1 MLVDRIAG
9 DRSFMISLEPSKM
22 RLIRMSR
29 IICSAGMG
37 FSPRAASDAAV
48 S

>member
-1 MLVDRIAG
+1 
-9 DRSFMISLEPSKM
+9 MISVAPSKM

-29 IICSAGMG
+29 MACSTGTG
-37 FSPRAASDAAV
+37 FSPRAFSDSAV